1 MSSCVLIRVW
11 STHSLLLQIIMS
23 ETHFSEPSPRQGH
36 FSTVVENYLYVWG
49 GESEEVDV
57 SIVHH
62 YDPNTETWSD
72 KRCEGPPPPGSI
84 NGACAS
90 IGHHLYTYGGF
101 DADDHDR
108 GTLHGLDTKSW
119 MWSQL
124 SSDGPMKKWGCRMIT
139 YGCKIL
145 LFGGKGVPS
154 GPIQPGAEFV
164 KDMIESDGSGWTNE
178 VHIFDLKE
186 GE

>member
-1 MSSCVLIRVW
+1 
-11 STHSLLLQIIMS
+11 MS
-23 ETHFSEPSPRQGH
+23 ETQFSEPPPRRGH
-36 FSTVVENYLYVWG
+36 FSTVVENKVYVWG
-49 GESEEVDV
+49 GFGKVERVGV

-62 YDPNTETWSD
+62 YDPNTETWND
-72 KRCEGPPPPGSI
+72 KRCKGHPPPGCSL
-84 NGACAS
+84 GACTS
-90 IGHHLYTYGGF
+90 IGHHLYTYGGR
-101 DADDHDR
+101 DVRGNDH
-108 GTLHGLDTKSW
+108 GTLHGLDTRSL

-124 SSDGPMKKWGCRMIT
+124 SSDGPMKKYRCRMIT

-145 LFGGKGVPS
+145 LFGGHGVPS

-164 KDMIESDGSGWTNE
+164 KDTSQSDGSGWTNE

>member
-1 MSSCVLIRVW
+1 MSSGVLIRVW
-11 STHSLLLQIIMS
+11 STHSLQIIMS
-23 ETHFSEPSPRQGH
+23 ATHFSEPSPRSEH

-49 GESEEVDV
+49 GRGEEEADV

-72 KRCEGPPPPGSI
+72 KRCEGSPPPGSRD
-84 NGACAS
+84 GACAS
-90 IGHHLYTYGGF
+90 IGHHLYTYGGY
-101 DADDHDR
+101 DVAGHNH

-124 SSDGPMKKWGCRMIT
+124 SSDGPMNKWGCRMIA

-145 LFGGKGVPS
+145 LFGGNGVPS
-154 GPIQPGAEFV
+154 GPIQPGAEFA
-164 KDMIESDGSGWTNE
+164 KDTSASYGSGWTNE

>member
-1 MSSCVLIRVW
+1 MSSGVLIRVW
-11 STHSLLLQIIMS
+11 STHSLQIIMS
-23 ETHFSEPSPRQGH
+23 ETHFSEPSPRNGH
-36 FSTVVENYLYVWG
+36 FSTVVENNLYIWG
-49 GESEEVDV
+49 GGGKEVDV

-72 KRCEGPPPPGSI
+72 KRCEGLPPPGSTR
-84 NGACAS
+84 GAFAS
-90 IGHHLYTYGGF
+90 IGHHLYTYGGY
-101 DADDHDR
+101 DTANYDH
-108 GTLHGLDTKSW
+108 GTLHGLDTMSW

-124 SSDGPMKKWGCRMIT
+124 SSDGPMKKHGCRMIT
-139 YGCKIL
+139 YDCKIL
-145 LFGGKGVPS
+145 LFGGYGVPS

-164 KDMIESDGSGWTNE
+164 KDTIASDGSGWTNE

>member
-1 MSSCVLIRVW
+1 MSA
-11 STHSLLLQIIMS
+11 
-23 ETHFSEPSPRQGH
+23 THFSEPCPRSRH
-36 FSTVVENYLYVWG
+36 FSIVEDVHNLYVWG
-49 GESEEVDV
+49 GFGDEEDVDE

-72 KRCEGPPPPGSI
+72 KRCEGPPPPGSRS
-84 NGACAS
+84 GACAS
-90 IGHHLYTYGGF
+90 IGHHLYTYGGY
-101 DADDHDR
+101 DAAGDNH

-124 SSDGPMKKWGCRMIT
+124 SSDGPMEKLGCGMIA

-164 KDMIESDGSGWTNE
+164 KDAGYIDGRGWTNE

-186 GE
+186 GECVYMLLVLELTFLPSLG

>member
-1 MSSCVLIRVW
+1 MSFGVLIRVW
-11 STHSLLLQIIMS
+11 STHSLQTIMS
-23 ETHFSEPSPRQGH
+23 ETHFSEPSSRRGH
-36 FSTVVENYLYVWG
+36 FSTVVENYLYIWG
-49 GESEEVDV
+49 GECDEEVDV

-72 KRCEGPPPPGSI
+72 KRCEGPPPPGSRY
-84 NGACAS
+84 GACAS
-90 IGHHLYTYGGF
+90 IGHHLYTYGGY
-101 DADDHDR
+101 DAAYNDY

-124 SSDGPMKKWGCRMIT
+124 SSDGPMKKYGCGMIT

-145 LFGGKGVPS
+145 LFGGRGVPS

-164 KDMIESDGSGWTNE
+164 KDTNQSDGSGLTNE
-178 VHIFDLKE
+178 VHMFDLKE